1 MLGEHKSFAPLGS
14 LLETGAMTF
23 CDAVIS
29 RLMEITQ
36 TDESE
41 LKGRHA
47 NIE

>member
-1 MLGEHKSFAPLGS
+1 LSS
-14 LLETGAMTF
+14 
-23 CDAVIS
+23 VIS

-41 LKGRHA
+41 LKDRHA